1 MSLTLDDLGP
11 IVQPTIQLDAQQK
24 LVSCSIQSSS
34 ETSIIWLQPQCQMWL
49 IVCVS
54 GPRPP
59 RKMGN
64 FVGYPVTVKHVN

>member
-1 MSLTLDDLGP
+1 VSLTLDDLGP

-49 IVCVS
+49 IVCC
-54 GPRPP
+54 
-59 RKMGN
+59 
-64 FVGYPVTVKHVN
+64 PVHVLPEKWAILWDIL